1 MLPLWKMMPKSRSGF
16 ISNKTRQ
23 LQRFAEGMKLSSKE
37 RYWRWAG
44 FATESNA
51 YKLFSE
57 QSRNNFDKQEFD
69 SFKQELLQTIPGK
82 ENINDI
88 LLTDFNLVLPNNL
101 FPKDDLIS
109 LLHVPQFPPPF
120 LILKLV
126 NFPSLLPYI

>member
-51 YKLFSE
+51 FKLFSA

-88 LLTDFNLVLPNNL
+88 LLTDFNLVLPNDIL
-101 FPKDDLIS
+101 TKADLIS
-109 LLHVPQFPPPF
+109 IALLVEVDSPF
-120 LILKLV
+120 LD
-126 NFPSLLPYI
+126 